1 MTEMEIRDAPS
12 TAEAPEADRPAN
24 PPLIVFGADDDL
36 VCVDD
41 TCLPPGTSG

>member
-24 PPLIVFGADDDL
+24 PLIVFGADDDL